1 MARKLQVKSIAE
13 GVESEEDWEALKS
26 MGCDAAQGYF
36 IAKPMD
42 LTALL
47 EFCATH

>member
-1 MARKLQVKSIAE
+1 
-13 GVESEEDWEALKS
+13 VETRQDWDTLKS

-42 LTALL
+42 LASFIK
-47 EFCATH
+47 FCSTYTPDA